1 MPTEKLAP
9 RHKIFILMSFMCYVV
24 MAIPYTVQGSMA
36 PVTMEFYGITAGQ
49 QGLIMT
55 MQAVGGF
62 GTALFIAL
70 KGERYNKIHAIAFG
84 LFVIGAIG
92 GVIGFAPVYTLLLI
106 IIIVMGIGVTF
117 IDVMMNGVMSDV
129 YPERKTVLLP
139 FVHGFYM
146 VGAMLVPGLVT
157 LITNPDRP
165 ETFIRPFH
173 VLFFMALAIGI
184 IYFICGRRIR
194 SETPYIDMEA
204 MKKRVVENP
213 AEVFK
218 TKKAWFFIGVGLLYF
233 TFQIGAMMW
242 LPTYAM
248 YDAGTDFTTGG
259 MTLTVFFGGNLVM
272 RFMTPLFL
280 RIFSP
285 RMLYSLSG
293 IISGAFMV
301 GALFTENITLM
312 FVFIAA
318 AGFTQGAMVAAFM
331 LICLDAFPGRTAS
344 SASITTIC
352 VSSATLSAP
361 LWMGVMSG
369 QVGGF
374 LVPMLVISGCLI
386 LAAALIFFKG
396 R

>member
-1 MPTEKLAP
+1 MLTEKLDSK
-9 RHKIFILMSFMCYVV
+9 HKVFILMSFLSYVV

-36 PVTMEFYGITAGQ
+36 LVTMAFYDIDAGQ
-49 QGLIMT
+49 QGFIMT

-70 KGERYNKIHAIAFG
+70 NGERFNKIHAIAFG
-84 LFVIGAIG
+84 LFVIGIVG
-92 GVIGFAPVYTLLLI
+92 GIIGFAPTYVLLLM
-106 IIIVMGIGVTF
+106 IVVMMGVGVTF

-129 YPERKTVLLP
+129 YTEKKTTLLP

-146 VGAMLVPGLVT
+146 VGAMLVPVLVT
-157 LITNPDRP
+157 LITDPERP
-165 ETFIRPFH
+165 ETFTRPFH
-173 VLFFMALAIGI
+173 VLFVMALAIGI

-194 SETPYIDMEA
+194 SETPYINMEA

-213 AEVFK
+213 AEIFK

-233 TFQIGAMMW
+233 SFQIGAMMW
-242 LPTYAM
+242 LPTYANI
-248 YDAGTDFTTGG
+248 DAETDFTTGG
-259 MTLTVFFGGNLVM
+259 LTLTVFFGGNLVM

-280 RIFSP
+280 RVFSP
-285 RMLYSLSG
+285 RILYSVFG

-301 GALFTENITLM
+301 GALFTESVALM
-312 FVFIAA
+312 FIFIAA

-331 LICLDAFPGRTAS
+331 LICIDAFPGRTAS
-344 SASITTIC
+344 AASITTIC

-374 LVPMLVISGCLI
+374 LIPMLMICGCLF
-386 LAAALIFFKG
+386 AASVLVFFKG

>member
-1 MPTEKLAP
+1 MLTEKLAGK
-9 RHKIFILMSFMCYVV
+9 HKIFILMSFLSYVV

-36 PVTMEFYGITAGQ
+36 PVTMAYYDITAGQ

-62 GTALFIAL
+62 GTAIFIAL
-70 KGERYNKIHAIAFG
+70 NGERYNKIHAIAFG
-84 LFVIGAIG
+84 LFVTGIIG
-92 GVIGFAPVYTLLLI
+92 GILGFAPAYTLFLAI
-106 IIIVMGIGVTF
+106 VIVMGIGVTF
-117 IDVMMNGVMSDV
+117 VDVMMNGVISDV
-129 YPERKTVLLP
+129 YTERKTVLLP

-157 LITNPDRP
+157 LITDPDRP
-165 ETFIRPFH
+165 ETFTRPFH
-173 VLFFMALAIGI
+173 VLFFAALAIAI
-184 IYFICGRRIR
+184 IYLIFGRRIR
-194 SETPYIDMEA
+194 NETPYINMEA

-213 AEVFK
+213 AEIFK

-233 TFQIGAMMW
+233 SFQFGVTMW
-242 LPTYAM
+242 LPTYAIH
-248 YDAGTDFTTGG
+248 DAGTDFTTAG

-272 RFMTPLFL
+272 RFVTPLFL
-280 RIFSP
+280 RVLSP
-285 RMLYSLSG
+285 RILYSVFG
-293 IISGAFMV
+293 IISGALMV
-301 GALFTENITLM
+301 GALFTGNIVLM

-331 LICLDAFPGRTAS
+331 LICIDAFPGRTAS
-344 SASITTIC
+344 AASLTTIC
-352 VSSATLSAP
+352 VSSATLTAP

-374 LVPMLVISGCLI
+374 LIPMLMICGCLF
-386 LAAALIFFKG
+386 AASILIFFKG